1 MQYTKMAEKSA
12 VRIIKQDG
20 GYQNVLVSNI
30 SKIKIVWEYLK
41 KDL

>member
-1 MQYTKMAEKSA
+1 MAGKSA
-12 VRIIKQDG
+12 VKIIKQDG
-20 GYQNVLVSNI
+20 GNKNVLVSNI